1 MKLKKA
7 SIILCIFVSLMIV
20 FPTNTFAY
28 SDNSISSNSGN
39 FTPYYFLGI
48 DYVEV
53 VVNSEGCYTLTIYP
67 EGDFSYSFDG
77 GNTWQRSNTA
87 TIRTD
92 AKELE
97 VALRD
102 YRTYTAYYTVS
113 LPEYSEPQGW

>member
-113 LPEYSEPQGW
+113 LPEYSEPQG